1 MEHFANAEDA
11 LGDEGAV
18 GPFQPIKCDV
28 PKRGVP
34 VDEDKPK
41 REALL
46 EKRKGN
52 RGGGGEA

>member
-1 MEHFANAEDA
+1 VHDVVEHFANAEDA

-28 PKRGVP
+28 PKRRVP

-41 REALL
+41 RKALL
-46 EKRKGN
+46 EKR
-52 RGGGGEA
+52 